1 MTPAE
6 RMARTRQKARAA
18 LASEDPA
25 PIDQIPDTALLEA
38 LRVSYRQAQTH
49 DMAACVAELFR
60 RANPRAVAGQSLLVT
75 FTLTP
80 DALEATAARFE
91 TQAHGKNM
99 DPPSGGSINAL
110 SSVTETDT
118 ATVTEIYT
126 ATVAETDIATV
137 TEISSR
143 GYPPHIRSMAIA
155 MTDERKTNAEIRAE
169 IRSRLGRSPD
179 KGNLPRLV
187 RSWRRAAES

>member
-18 LASEDPA
+18 LAGESPA

-38 LRVSYRQAQTH
+38 LRVSYRQAMTH

-60 RANPRAVAGQSLLVT
+60 RANPRAPAGQSLLVT
-75 FTLTP
+75 FA
-80 DALEATAARFE
+80 ALESAEA
-91 TQAHGKNM
+91 QI
-99 DPPSGGSINAL
+99 S
-110 SSVTETDT
+110 
-118 ATVTEIYT
+118 ATVTEIDT
-126 ATVAETDIATV
+126 ATVAETDSATV
-137 TEISSR
+137 TEIQSR
-143 GYPPHIRSMAIA
+143 GYPDDIRSLAIA
-155 MTDERKTNAEIRAE
+155 LTDEGKTNAEIRAA
-169 IRSRLGRSPD
+169 IRSRLGRAPD